1 MKKIIM
7 IGLAVFTLMTTVRA
21 QEEEERRKDEEP
33 VKGFNKENLF
43 TGGSISV
50 GFSNSSFL
58 IGGSPVFGYSLTNWA
73 DAGIVINYNYTS
85 FRDYGFIYNDKLRQT
100 VYGGGPFLKLYPIR
114 FLFVQGQY
122 EHNFIR
128 QKFIPNAGP
137 TEKYTSESNSL
148 LLGAGYTT
156 GRQGKGGPPFFYI
169 SVLFDVLSDINSPYT
184 DGYGRIVPIVRGG
197 IQVPLFQGGDGRR
210 DRRYR

>member
-1 MKKIIM
+1 M
-7 IGLAVFTLMTTVRA
+7 IGLAVFSLMKTVSA
-21 QEEEERRKDEEP
+21 QDEEEQKKDEEK

-50 GFSNSSFL
+50 GFSNNSFL
-58 IGGSPVFGYSLTNWA
+58 IGGTPMFGYSLTNWL
-73 DAGIVINYNYTS
+73 DAGIVVNYTYTS
-85 FRDYGFIYNDKLRQT
+85 YRDYYNIYNDKLRQT
-100 VYGGGPFLKLYPIR
+100 VFGGGPFLKLYPIR
-114 FLFVQGQY
+114 FLFVQGQF
-122 EHNFIR
+122 EHNFIN
-128 QKFIPNAGP
+128 QKYIPSAGDVVK
-137 TEKYTSESNSL
+137 TTQDVSSL

-169 SVLFDVLSDINSPYT
+169 SVLFDVMSNINSPYT
-184 DGYGRIVPIVRGG
+184 DGYGRVIPIVRGG